1 MTSSWVYI
9 ICASNEVLYVGSTMN
24 LRSRIAAHRSL
35 TNTSAR
41 PLYAC
46 IRGYG
51 GWEAIHQRALR
62 MDVGLTKQDVRRL
75 EQETIENLRPIFNRN
90 RAYSDLCG
98 TPYHREY
105 RAANR
110 ERFRTYN
117 REYQRLHRERIAVQ
131 RRARRTRLSEEEEVA
146 EASRVLGTLSDRR

>member
-1 MTSSWVYI
+1 MTSWVYTI
-9 ICASNEVLYVGSTMN
+9 RASNEVLYVGSTMK
-24 LRSRIAAHRSL
+24 LSSRIATHRSF
-35 TNTSAR
+35 TNTSPR

-51 GWEAIHQRALR
+51 GWDNVHLQVLR
-62 MDVGLTKQDVRRL
+62 MDVGLSKRDVRRL
-75 EQETIENLRPIFNRN
+75 EQETIENLHPIFNRN
-90 RAYSDLCG
+90 RAYSDLSG

-117 REYQRLHRERIAVQ
+117 REYQRIHRERIAAQ
-131 RRARRTRLSEEEEVA
+131 RRARRARLSEQEEIR
-146 EASRVLGTLSDRR
+146 EASLVLQTLRDSP